1 MKAKRT
7 YKDSLFRD
15 IFNDKRRLQQI
26 YQALTGKLIPLED
39 IKITTLRGTFFEDIK
54 NDISFMAG
62 NRHIVLM
69 EHQATLSE
77 NMPLRMLWYIAKL
90 YRQRVNPDAPYK
102 KARVPLPAPN
112 FFVFYNGTTAAPEK
126 WTMRLSD
133 AFEENEH
140 TLELVVTAYNIN
152 YAENKELLEKC
163 YDLKCYSIFIDRI
176 RRELAAGQ
184 TLRQAVASAI
194 RYCKENELLADY
206 FARKEQEEVF
216 DMVNFKWDWNRAME
230 VRVAEAVEE
239 AVEEATAE
247 AAAKATDAKTTE
259 FVINMLQEHEPYEKI
274 SRIAST
280 PLENVMR
287 IAKMNNLAYN

>member
-26 YQALTGKLIPLED
+26 YKALTGKLVPLKD

-62 NRHIVLM
+62 NRHIILM
-69 EHQATLSE
+69 EHQSTLSE

-102 KARVPLPAPN
+102 KARVSLPAPH
-112 FFVFYNGTTAAPEK
+112 FYVFYNGTMAAPEK
-126 WTMRLSD
+126 WTMCLSD

-152 YAENKELLEKC
+152 YEENKELLEKC
-163 YDLKCYSIFIDRI
+163 HDLKCYSIFVNQVRQ
-176 RRELAAGQ
+176 ELAAKQ

-194 RYCKENELLADY
+194 RYCKDNDLLTDY

-216 DMVNFKWDWNRAME
+216 DMVSFKWDWNRAME
-230 VRVAEAVEE
+230 VRVAEAAE
-239 AVEEATAE
+239 E
-247 AAAKATDAKTTE
+247 AAAKATADTTAKVADAKTTE
-259 FVINMLQEHEPYEKI
+259 FVINMLKKHYSYEEIMELAGTTKDNI
-274 SRIAST
+274 IRIAQ
-280 PLENVMR
+280 
-287 IAKMNNLAYN
+287 MNNLAYN